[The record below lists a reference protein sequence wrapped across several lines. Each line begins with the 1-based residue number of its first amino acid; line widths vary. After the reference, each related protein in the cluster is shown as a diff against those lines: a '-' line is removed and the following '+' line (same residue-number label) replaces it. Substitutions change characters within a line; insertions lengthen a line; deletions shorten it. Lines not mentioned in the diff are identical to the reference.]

1 MKSFSRKQMELLSWW
16 LPERGTS
23 RYDGIICDG
32 AVRSGKTL
40 CMAISF
46 FAWSM
51 SCFNGQSFA
60 LCGKTISSV
69 RRNLLSVV
77 RGTLEEMGFAY
88 SEKVSKNYVELR
100 CGRVCNRY
108 YLFSGKD
115 AASASLIQGM
125 TLAGVLFDEVALQ
138 NREFV
143 EQAVARCS
151 VEGSRFWFNCNP
163 EGPGH
168 WFYREWLQRRK
179 QKKLYYLHF
188 VMEDNPALSKRVRK
202 RYELLYSG
210 SFYRR
215 FIQGEWVDVQGLV
228 YPMFSLE
235 RHIVQQA
242 PDCERFCVSCDYGTV
257 NPCSMGLWGE
267 QGGRWYRLAEYYYD
281 ARREGACRTD
291 EEHYEQL
298 EKLCGNR
305 KIERVIVDPSAAS
318 FIACIRRHG
327 RYWVEPAKNGV
338 LEGIQLLEGLPF
350 VSSVLLNIYQAI
362 GQNFERMGNL
372 RFAVTYKPQGGVD
385 GAYAREIAQQMASQ
399 WADTMR
405 ESGQVKDFVA
415 VGDVD
420 IKVIGADNQALDTQ
434 VPVRQMLEQIVAKLG
449 LPPFILGLSWS
460 TTERMS
466 QQQSE
471 ILASELES
479 YRALLTPVILR
490 ICRYHLEQ
498 MGLGGK
504 VQVKWKHIS
513 IADEVEQA
521 RAKLLD
527 MQAKEIEAKINQRD
541 RQQEGEQD
549 EV

>member
-1 MKSFSRKQMELLSWW
+1 MSWGLGRREKRKKDCPPVQFCAQSVQSGLLESRMAQGLGSEAQRRLFEQIRQAVPLVDAAIGKIIRLVGDFELECSNRQAQEELRRWCSQVPVGAGGSG
-16 LPERGTS
+16 LRQFLHSYLDDLLTYGNAVGEMVPFCEGEGIAALYNVPLENILIRQGENPLDVKLFANSRMGEAVELAHPERVLYT
-23 RYDGIICDG
+23 
-32 AVRSGKTL
+32 
-40 CMAISF
+40 
-46 FAWSM
+46 
-51 SCFNGQSFA
+51 A
-60 LCGKTISSV
+60 LNPK
-69 RRNLLSVV
+69 
-77 RGTLEEMGFAY
+77 
-88 SEKVSKNYVELR
+88 
-100 CGRVCNRY
+100 
-108 YLFSGKD
+108 
-115 AASASLIQGM
+115 
-125 TLAGVLFDEVALQ
+125 AG
-138 NREFV
+138 
-143 EQAVARCS
+143 S
-151 VEGSRFWFNCNP
+151 
-163 EGPGH
+163 
-168 WFYREWLQRRK
+168 
-179 QKKLYYLHF
+179 
-188 VMEDNPALSKRVRK
+188 
-202 RYELLYSG
+202 
-210 SFYRR
+210 
-215 FIQGEWVDVQGLV
+215 VQGR
-228 YPMFSLE
+228 S
-235 RHIVQQA
+235 
-242 PDCERFCVSCDYGTV
+242 
-257 NPCSMGLWGE
+257 
-267 QGGRWYRLAEYYYD
+267 
-281 ARREGACRTD
+281 
-291 EEHYEQL
+291 
-298 EKLCGNR
+298 
-305 KIERVIVDPSAAS
+305 
-318 FIACIRRHG
+318 
-327 RYWVEPAKNGV
+327 
-338 LEGIQLLEGLPF
+338 LLEGLPF

-498 MGLGGK
+498 TGLGGK

-527 MQAKEIEAKINQRD
+527 MQAKEIKAKINQRD

>member
-1 MKSFSRKQMELLSWW
+1 MSWGLGRKEKRKDCPPVQFCAQSVASGLSESRMAQGLCSEAQRRLFEQIRQAVPLVDAAIGKIIRLVGDFELECSNRQAQEELRRWCSQVPVGAGGSG
-16 LPERGTS
+16 LRQFLHSYLDDLLTYGNAVGEMVPFCEGEGIAALYNVPLENILIRQGENPLDVKLFANSRMGEAVELAHPERVLYT
-23 RYDGIICDG
+23 
-32 AVRSGKTL
+32 
-40 CMAISF
+40 
-46 FAWSM
+46 
-51 SCFNGQSFA
+51 A
-60 LCGKTISSV
+60 LNPK
-69 RRNLLSVV
+69 
-77 RGTLEEMGFAY
+77 
-88 SEKVSKNYVELR
+88 
-100 CGRVCNRY
+100 
-108 YLFSGKD
+108 
-115 AASASLIQGM
+115 
-125 TLAGVLFDEVALQ
+125 AG
-138 NREFV
+138 
-143 EQAVARCS
+143 S
-151 VEGSRFWFNCNP
+151 
-163 EGPGH
+163 
-168 WFYREWLQRRK
+168 
-179 QKKLYYLHF
+179 
-188 VMEDNPALSKRVRK
+188 
-202 RYELLYSG
+202 
-210 SFYRR
+210 
-215 FIQGEWVDVQGLV
+215 VQGR
-228 YPMFSLE
+228 S
-235 RHIVQQA
+235 
-242 PDCERFCVSCDYGTV
+242 
-257 NPCSMGLWGE
+257 
-267 QGGRWYRLAEYYYD
+267 
-281 ARREGACRTD
+281 
-291 EEHYEQL
+291 
-298 EKLCGNR
+298 
-305 KIERVIVDPSAAS
+305 
-318 FIACIRRHG
+318 
-327 RYWVEPAKNGV
+327 
-338 LEGIQLLEGLPF
+338 LLEGLPF

-434 VPVRQMLEQIVAKLG
+434 VTVRQMLEQIVAKLG

-466 QQQSE
+466 QQQAE

-504 VQVKWKHIS
+504 VQVQWKHIS

-541 RQQEGEQD
+541 RQQKGEQD

>member
-1 MKSFSRKQMELLSWW
+1 MSWGLGRREKKKKDCPPVQFCAQSVQSGLSESRMAQGLGSEAQRRLFEQIRQAVPLVDAAIGKIIRLVGDFELECSNRQAQ
-16 LPERGTS
+16 E
-23 RYDGIICDG
+23 
-32 AVRSGKTL
+32 
-40 CMAISF
+40 
-46 FAWSM
+46 
-51 SCFNGQSFA
+51 
-60 LCGKTISSV
+60 
-69 RRNLLSVV
+69 
-77 RGTLEEMGFAY
+77 
-88 SEKVSKNYVELR
+88 ELR
-100 CGRVCNRY
+100 RWCSQVPVGAGGSGLRQFLHS
-108 YLFSGKD
+108 YLDDLLTYG
-115 AASASLIQGM
+115 
-125 TLAGVLFDEVALQ
+125 
-138 NREFV
+138 N
-143 EQAVARCS
+143 AV
-151 VEGSRFWFNCNP
+151 
-163 EGPGH
+163 
-168 WFYREWLQRRK
+168 
-179 QKKLYYLHF
+179 
-188 VMEDNPALSKRVRK
+188 
-202 RYELLYSG
+202 
-210 SFYRR
+210 
-215 FIQGEWVDVQGLV
+215 GEMV
-228 YPMFSLE
+228 PF
-235 RHIVQQA
+235 
-242 PDCERFCVSCDYGTV
+242 CER
-257 NPCSMGLWGE
+257 
-267 QGGRWYRLAEYYYD
+267 
-281 ARREGACRTD
+281 
-291 EEHYEQL
+291 
-298 EKLCGNR
+298 
-305 KIERVIVDPSAAS
+305 
-318 FIACIRRHG
+318 
-327 RYWVEPAKNGV
+327 
-338 LEGIQLLEGLPF
+338 EGIAALYN
-350 VSSVLLNIYQAI
+350 VLLNIYQAI

>member
-1 MKSFSRKQMELLSWW
+1 MVPFCEGEGIAALYNVPLENILIRQGENPLDVKLFANSRMGEAVELAH
-16 LPERGTS
+16 PERVLYT
-23 RYDGIICDG
+23 
-32 AVRSGKTL
+32 
-40 CMAISF
+40 
-46 FAWSM
+46 
-51 SCFNGQSFA
+51 A
-60 LCGKTISSV
+60 LNPK
-69 RRNLLSVV
+69 
-77 RGTLEEMGFAY
+77 
-88 SEKVSKNYVELR
+88 
-100 CGRVCNRY
+100 
-108 YLFSGKD
+108 
-115 AASASLIQGM
+115 
-125 TLAGVLFDEVALQ
+125 AG
-138 NREFV
+138 
-143 EQAVARCS
+143 S
-151 VEGSRFWFNCNP
+151 
-163 EGPGH
+163 
-168 WFYREWLQRRK
+168 
-179 QKKLYYLHF
+179 
-188 VMEDNPALSKRVRK
+188 
-202 RYELLYSG
+202 
-210 SFYRR
+210 
-215 FIQGEWVDVQGLV
+215 VQGR
-228 YPMFSLE
+228 S
-235 RHIVQQA
+235 
-242 PDCERFCVSCDYGTV
+242 
-257 NPCSMGLWGE
+257 
-267 QGGRWYRLAEYYYD
+267 
-281 ARREGACRTD
+281 
-291 EEHYEQL
+291 
-298 EKLCGNR
+298 
-305 KIERVIVDPSAAS
+305 
-318 FIACIRRHG
+318 
-327 RYWVEPAKNGV
+327 
-338 LEGIQLLEGLPF
+338 LLEGLPF

-498 MGLGGK
+498 TGLGGK

>member
-1 MKSFSRKQMELLSWW
+1 M
-16 LPERGTS
+16 
-23 RYDGIICDG
+23 
-32 AVRSGKTL
+32 
-40 CMAISF
+40 
-46 FAWSM
+46 
-51 SCFNGQSFA
+51 
-60 LCGKTISSV
+60 
-69 RRNLLSVV
+69 
-77 RGTLEEMGFAY
+77 
-88 SEKVSKNYVELR
+88 
-100 CGRVCNRY
+100 CNRY

-235 RHIVQQA
+235 RHVVQQA

>member
-1 MKSFSRKQMELLSWW
+1 MSWGLGRKEKRKDCPPVQFCAQSVASGLSESRMAQGLCSEAQRRLFEQIRQAVPLVDAAIGKIIRLVGDFELECSNRQAQEELRRWCSQVPVGAGGSG
-16 LPERGTS
+16 LRQFLHSYLDDLLTYGNAVGEMVPFCEGEGIAALYNVPLENILIRQGENPLDVKLFANSRMGEAVELAHPERVLYT
-23 RYDGIICDG
+23 
-32 AVRSGKTL
+32 
-40 CMAISF
+40 
-46 FAWSM
+46 
-51 SCFNGQSFA
+51 A
-60 LCGKTISSV
+60 LNPK
-69 RRNLLSVV
+69 
-77 RGTLEEMGFAY
+77 
-88 SEKVSKNYVELR
+88 
-100 CGRVCNRY
+100 
-108 YLFSGKD
+108 
-115 AASASLIQGM
+115 
-125 TLAGVLFDEVALQ
+125 AG
-138 NREFV
+138 
-143 EQAVARCS
+143 S
-151 VEGSRFWFNCNP
+151 
-163 EGPGH
+163 
-168 WFYREWLQRRK
+168 
-179 QKKLYYLHF
+179 
-188 VMEDNPALSKRVRK
+188 
-202 RYELLYSG
+202 
-210 SFYRR
+210 
-215 FIQGEWVDVQGLV
+215 VQGR
-228 YPMFSLE
+228 S
-235 RHIVQQA
+235 
-242 PDCERFCVSCDYGTV
+242 
-257 NPCSMGLWGE
+257 
-267 QGGRWYRLAEYYYD
+267 
-281 ARREGACRTD
+281 
-291 EEHYEQL
+291 
-298 EKLCGNR
+298 
-305 KIERVIVDPSAAS
+305 
-318 FIACIRRHG
+318 
-327 RYWVEPAKNGV
+327 
-338 LEGIQLLEGLPF
+338 LLEGLPF

-466 QQQSE
+466 QQQAE

-504 VQVKWKHIS
+504 VQVQWKHIS

>member
-1 MKSFSRKQMELLSWW
+1 MQFCAQSVQSGLSESRMAQGLGSEAQRRLFEQIRQAAAIGKIIRLVGDFELECSNRQAQEELRRWCSQVPVGAGGSG
-16 LPERGTS
+16 LRQFLHSYLDDLLTYGNAVGEMVPFCEREGIAALYNVPLENILIRQGENPLDVKLFANSRMGEAVELAHPERVLYT
-23 RYDGIICDG
+23 
-32 AVRSGKTL
+32 
-40 CMAISF
+40 
-46 FAWSM
+46 
-51 SCFNGQSFA
+51 A
-60 LCGKTISSV
+60 LNPK
-69 RRNLLSVV
+69 
-77 RGTLEEMGFAY
+77 
-88 SEKVSKNYVELR
+88 
-100 CGRVCNRY
+100 
-108 YLFSGKD
+108 
-115 AASASLIQGM
+115 
-125 TLAGVLFDEVALQ
+125 AG
-138 NREFV
+138 
-143 EQAVARCS
+143 S
-151 VEGSRFWFNCNP
+151 
-163 EGPGH
+163 
-168 WFYREWLQRRK
+168 
-179 QKKLYYLHF
+179 
-188 VMEDNPALSKRVRK
+188 
-202 RYELLYSG
+202 
-210 SFYRR
+210 
-215 FIQGEWVDVQGLV
+215 VQGR
-228 YPMFSLE
+228 S
-235 RHIVQQA
+235 
-242 PDCERFCVSCDYGTV
+242 
-257 NPCSMGLWGE
+257 
-267 QGGRWYRLAEYYYD
+267 
-281 ARREGACRTD
+281 
-291 EEHYEQL
+291 
-298 EKLCGNR
+298 
-305 KIERVIVDPSAAS
+305 
-318 FIACIRRHG
+318 
-327 RYWVEPAKNGV
+327 
-338 LEGIQLLEGLPF
+338 LLEGLPF

-460 TTERMS
+460 ITERMS

>member
-1 MKSFSRKQMELLSWW
+1 MQ
-16 LPERGTS
+16 G
-23 RYDGIICDG
+23 
-32 AVRSGKTL
+32 RS
-40 CMAISF
+40 
-46 FAWSM
+46 
-51 SCFNGQSFA
+51 
-60 LCGKTISSV
+60 
-69 RRNLLSVV
+69 
-77 RGTLEEMGFAY
+77 
-88 SEKVSKNYVELR
+88 
-100 CGRVCNRY
+100 
-108 YLFSGKD
+108 
-115 AASASLIQGM
+115 
-125 TLAGVLFDEVALQ
+125 
-138 NREFV
+138 
-143 EQAVARCS
+143 
-151 VEGSRFWFNCNP
+151 
-163 EGPGH
+163 
-168 WFYREWLQRRK
+168 
-179 QKKLYYLHF
+179 
-188 VMEDNPALSKRVRK
+188 
-202 RYELLYSG
+202 
-210 SFYRR
+210 
-215 FIQGEWVDVQGLV
+215 
-228 YPMFSLE
+228 
-235 RHIVQQA
+235 
-242 PDCERFCVSCDYGTV
+242 
-257 NPCSMGLWGE
+257 
-267 QGGRWYRLAEYYYD
+267 
-281 ARREGACRTD
+281 
-291 EEHYEQL
+291 
-298 EKLCGNR
+298 
-305 KIERVIVDPSAAS
+305 
-318 FIACIRRHG
+318 
-327 RYWVEPAKNGV
+327 
-338 LEGIQLLEGLPF
+338 LLEGLPF

-498 MGLGGK
+498 TGLGGK

-513 IADEVEQA
+513 IADEAEQA

>member
-1 MKSFSRKQMELLSWW
+1 MSWGLGRKEKRKDCPPVQFCAQSVASGLSESRMAQGLGSEAQRRLFEQIRQAVPLVDAAIGKIIRLVGDFELECSNRQAQEELRRWCSQVPVGAGGSG
-16 LPERGTS
+16 LRQFLHSYLDDLLTYGNAVGEMVPFCEGEGIAALYNVPLENILIRQGENLLDVKLFANSRMGEAVELAHPERVLYT
-23 RYDGIICDG
+23 
-32 AVRSGKTL
+32 
-40 CMAISF
+40 
-46 FAWSM
+46 
-51 SCFNGQSFA
+51 A
-60 LCGKTISSV
+60 LNPK
-69 RRNLLSVV
+69 
-77 RGTLEEMGFAY
+77 
-88 SEKVSKNYVELR
+88 
-100 CGRVCNRY
+100 
-108 YLFSGKD
+108 
-115 AASASLIQGM
+115 
-125 TLAGVLFDEVALQ
+125 AG
-138 NREFV
+138 
-143 EQAVARCS
+143 S
-151 VEGSRFWFNCNP
+151 
-163 EGPGH
+163 
-168 WFYREWLQRRK
+168 
-179 QKKLYYLHF
+179 
-188 VMEDNPALSKRVRK
+188 
-202 RYELLYSG
+202 
-210 SFYRR
+210 
-215 FIQGEWVDVQGLV
+215 VQGR
-228 YPMFSLE
+228 S
-235 RHIVQQA
+235 
-242 PDCERFCVSCDYGTV
+242 
-257 NPCSMGLWGE
+257 
-267 QGGRWYRLAEYYYD
+267 
-281 ARREGACRTD
+281 
-291 EEHYEQL
+291 
-298 EKLCGNR
+298 
-305 KIERVIVDPSAAS
+305 
-318 FIACIRRHG
+318 
-327 RYWVEPAKNGV
+327 
-338 LEGIQLLEGLPF
+338 LLEGLPF

-362 GQNFERMGNL
+362 GQNFKRMGNL

-466 QQQSE
+466 QQQAE

-504 VQVKWKHIS
+504 VQVQWKHIS